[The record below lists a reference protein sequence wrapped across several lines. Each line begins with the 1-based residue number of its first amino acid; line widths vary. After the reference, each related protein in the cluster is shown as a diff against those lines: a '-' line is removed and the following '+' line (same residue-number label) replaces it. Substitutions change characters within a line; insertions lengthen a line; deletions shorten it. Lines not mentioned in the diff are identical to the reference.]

1 MISTTTE
8 DGLEAWG
15 HPTRITPELR
25 ALWSRMSDRWN
36 QFAGDIPSPSMD
48 LGAGISKGRTV
59 SVDPFPRGHVDIRA
73 LGENLPFRSRT
84 FASVVL
90 ESVLKHVL
98 SPTNTLAETRR
109 VTANDGWL
117 FITSPV
123 NHIDSHRHSFST
135 EELCKLI
142 ESAGYR
148 IVRRMGLGFSSTRL
162 DRMWKRLPFGIY
174 TKIRIPIRICRT
186 IFIVTRTTE
195 MAG

>member
-1 MISTTTE
+1 M
-8 DGLEAWG
+8 
-15 HPTRITPELR
+15 
-25 ALWSRMSDRWN
+25 
-36 QFAGDIPSPSMD
+36 
-48 LGAGISKGRTV
+48 
-59 SVDPFPRGHVDIRA
+59 
-73 LGENLPFRSRT
+73 
-84 FASVVL
+84 L

-98 SPTNTLAETRR
+98 SPKNTLAETRR

-148 IVRRMGLGFSSTRL
+148 IVRWMGLGFSSTRL
-162 DRMWKRLPFGIY
+162 DRMWRKLPFGIY

-195 MAG
+195 MAE